1 MMNFILRWFVA
12 THMQPTFARRVF
24 ICYDEP
30 AFKAF
35 FGLTLRYNSSF
46 SAISNTQTAFTGM
59 E

>member
-1 MMNFILRWFVA
+1 MNFILRWFVA

-35 FGLTLRYNSSF
+35 FVLKLRYNSTF
-46 SAISNTQTAFTGM
+46 SAISNTQTVFASV